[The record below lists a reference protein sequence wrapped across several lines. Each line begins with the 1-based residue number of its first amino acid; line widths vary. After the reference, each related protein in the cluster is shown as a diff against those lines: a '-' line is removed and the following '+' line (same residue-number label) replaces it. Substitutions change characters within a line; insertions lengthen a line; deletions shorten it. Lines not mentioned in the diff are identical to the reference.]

1 MESRTGD
8 FVDVVAFVGEFSHD
22 PLGFVYAAFPWG
34 AAGTTLDGLAGPDA
48 WQREVLEDVGAGVK
62 DIETVVR
69 EAVAS
74 GHGVGKSALVAWLVL
89 WAMATHEETRCIVT
103 ANTDTQL
110 RTKTWPELSK
120 WYRLFIAR
128 DMFRL
133 TATSLFSVQEGHDR
147 TWRADAIP
155 WSKDNPEAFAGLHN
169 QGKRILVIFD
179 EASAIDDAIWTVTEG
194 AMTDRDTEIVWCAFG
209 NPTRNQGRFF
219 ECFHKKRAFWHCR
232 QVDSRAV
239 AISNKQQIAQWAEA
253 YGEDSDFFRVRVKG
267 EFPAQS
273 DSQFISTAI
282 VDEAMRRV
290 IHPHE
295 FSFAPVIIGVDPA
308 WTGEDSFE
316 IFLRQGS
323 MCKSLA
329 SFPRN
334 DDDVRMAEVIARFE
348 DEYHAAMVNI
358 DQGYGTGIYSI
369 GRNMGRQWNLISFA
383 AKATD
388 ETYANKRAQMW
399 GELKEWLKDVGA
411 LPEDD
416 VLAADLTGPEAFINL
431 RGKLQLESKDDM
443 KRRGLASPNKAD
455 ALALTFAYPVRLA
468 DNSKYRQA
476 RRMGKVPK
484 AGSM

>member
-232 QVDSRAV
+232 QVDSRVV

>member
-8 FVDVVAFVGEFSHD
+8 FADVVAFVGEFSHD

-219 ECFHKKRAFWHCR
+219 ECFHKNRAFWHCR

-273 DSQFISTAI
+273 DSQFISAAI
-282 VDEAMRRV
+282 VEEAMRRV

-334 DDDVRMAEVIARFE
+334 DDDVRMADVIARFE

-431 RGKLQLESKDDM
+431 RGKLQLESKEDM

-455 ALALTFAYPVRLA
+455 ALALTFALPVRQT

-476 RRMGKVPK
+476 RRLGRAPK

>member
-8 FVDVVAFVGEFSHD
+8 FADVVAFVGEFSHD

-62 DIETVVR
+62 DIQTVVR

-219 ECFHKKRAFWHCR
+219 ECFHKNRTFWHCK
-232 QVDSRAV
+232 QVDSRTV
-239 AISNKQQIAQWAEA
+239 AISNKQQIAQWEAA
-253 YGEDSDFFRVRVKG
+253 YGDDSDFFRVRVKG
-267 EFPAQS
+267 EFPSQS
-273 DSQFISTAI
+273 DRQFISAAI
-282 VDEAMRRV
+282 VEEATQRV
-290 IHPHE
+290 IHSHE
-295 FSFAPVIIGVDPA
+295 FSFAPVVIGVDPA

-329 SFPRN
+329 SFARN
-334 DDDVRMAEVIARFE
+334 DDDMRMAEIIARFE
-348 DEYHAAMVNI
+348 DEYHAMAVNI

-369 GRNMGRQWNLISFA
+369 GRNMGRCWNLISFA
-383 AKATD
+383 SKATD

-399 GELKEWLKDVGA
+399 GELKAWLKDVGA
-411 LPEDD
+411 LPEDS
-416 VLAADLTGPEAFINL
+416 VLASDLTGPEAFINL
-431 RGKLQLESKDDM
+431 RGKLQLESKEDM

-455 ALALTFAYPVRLA
+455 ALALTFALPVRQT

-476 RRMGKVPK
+476 RRMGRAPK

>member
-1 MESRTGD
+1 MESRPGD